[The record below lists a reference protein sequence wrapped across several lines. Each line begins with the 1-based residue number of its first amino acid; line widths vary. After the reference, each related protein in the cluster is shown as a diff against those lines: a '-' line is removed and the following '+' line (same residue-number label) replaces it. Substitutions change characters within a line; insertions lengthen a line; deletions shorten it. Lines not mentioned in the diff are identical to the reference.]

1 MRLITSFL
9 IVLLFAPFLSIAQ
22 DFDFELSSPYEVID
36 AEEKEYFYNDGEI
49 LSVKVRE
56 KKNIITIQKW
66 DAESMKEISRKEY
79 TDAPDKFQFE
89 SLQEF
94 DGNYYMFYSVWDKA
108 NKKEQCFVRRID
120 FQSGTFSD
128 KGTLLF
134 KIDGKVTEAF
144 AGGLTAGGFFGMKF
158 QVRNKF
164 NIEKSFD
171 GSKVLIQY
179 RKKPT
184 ERNDDLN
191 YDIIG
196 FNVYNSE
203 MEEISREE
211 IKMPYTEAKMNNLDY
226 AIDSKGHMYVLSL
239 VYLNDKQRLKNKD
252 GSIGYKIELLRIDEG
267 SAELTKTPVEVGQ
280 YYLNEVQLYNQSDD
294 QMLCAGFYTTGR
306 NLDNADGVIMFKVDE
321 AGEISD
327 MQTYEIPV
335 EVLNMY
341 MKERQQKKNEKKDS
355 KGKAEFAELKM
366 RHVITNADGSMIL
379 IGEQHYVVRH
389 ETTNSQGQSRT
400 YYTYHYN
407 DMLITKINADGDMAW
422 MKKLGKR
429 QTGKGNS
436 PVARQG
442 GMSFKYFR
450 NADSHY
456 LMFLDNVKNKDLGL
470 DQRPKGHSDGQ
481 GGFFTAYKLDDE
493 TGDISKVNLFD
504 VRDVKG
510 MEVYQFQINRIVQT
524 SETEFVVEVY
534 KKKKEDVMIKVRV
547 KV

>member
-1 MRLITSFL
+1 MRRIAALCGLI
-9 IVLLFAPFLSIAQ
+9 LFFSTLSLAQ
-22 DFDFELSSPYEVID
+22 DFDFEVSSPYRVID
-36 AEEKEYFYNDGEI
+36 APTKEYYHKDGQI
-49 LSVKVRE
+49 LGVKVTP
-56 KKNIITIQKW
+56 KMVTIQKW
-66 DAESMKEISRKEY
+66 DAGSMKEISRKEY
-79 TDAPDKFQFE
+79 EDLPKGFQFE
-89 SLQEF
+89 SLQNF
-94 DGNYYMFYSVWDKA
+94 QDNYYMFYSVWDKP
-108 NKKEQCFVRRID
+108 NKKEQCFVRKIN
-120 FQSGTFSD
+120 FENGTFED
-128 KGTLLF
+128 KGRLLF

-144 AGGLTAGGFFGMKF
+144 AGGFTAGGAFGWKI
-158 QVRNKF
+158 QVLNKF
-164 NIEKSFD
+164 NIEQSFD
-171 GSKVLIQY
+171 GSRVLIQY
-179 RKKPT
+179 RKKPK
-184 ERNDDLN
+184 ERNDDIN
-191 YDIIG
+191 HDVIG
-196 FNVYNSE
+196 FNVYNAE

-226 AIDSKGHMYVLSL
+226 AIDSKGRMYVLSL
-239 VYLNDKQRLKNKD
+239 VYLSDKQRLRDKEGN
-252 GSIGYKIELLRIDEG
+252 INYKIELLRIDEG
-267 SAELTKTPVEVGQ
+267 SADLTKTPVEVGE
-280 YYLNEVQLYNQSDD
+280 YYLNEVKLYNQADD

-306 NLDNADGVIMFKVDE
+306 NLDNADGIIMFKVAED
-321 AGEISD
+321 GDLSD
-327 MQTYEIPV
+327 MRTYEIPV

-341 MKERQQKKNEKKDS
+341 AKAREQKKNNKKDN

-366 RHVITNADGSMIL
+366 RHVITNDDGSTML

-389 ETTNSQGQSRT
+389 QTTNSQGQSRT

-407 DMLITKINADGDMAW
+407 DMLVCKLDAEGEMVW

-436 PVARQG
+436 PITRQG

-456 LMFLDNVKNKDLGL
+456 LLFLDNVKNKDLGL

-481 GGFFTAYKLDDE
+481 GGFFTSYKLDDE
-493 TGDISKVNLFD
+493 SGRVSKVNLFD

-524 SETEFVVEVY
+524 SPTEFVVEVY